1 MTRPHSF
8 TDAPTFIETQF
19 PVSRLS
25 KESYKERKANYSQT
39 LTGLG
44 KWWGRKPLVMV
55 RAIILG
61 LLMPAS
67 NDPRKDRDV
76 FLALLTMDEEGLWRR
91 KSRNVPLKEV
101 YRRLSPEERTEWFA
115 PGADPDRPRLKTGT
129 KAADRERLQR
139 IVFERMGYDEKL
151 KFCDRPEH
159 LDGPSPDAWKVINQH
174 LGTKA
179 ASLPELVRALG
190 ERRFGRVP
198 RVGDAFCG
206 GGSVPFEAARLGCEA
221 WGSDLN
227 PVAALLTWGA
237 LNIVGGGEE
246 VAEGIRAAQTEVFEA
261 VDRQVTE
268 WRIEHDAA
276 GWRADAFLYCTETA
290 CPECGWRV
298 PLAPS
303 WVIGEKTRA
312 VARLKPEPAER
323 RFAIDVRS
331 GVGREALAAARGAGT
346 VKQSRLE
353 CPNPDC
359 RASTPMAAIRGDRRG
374 EGGRGRGL
382 RQWEN
387 DDLVPRTDD
396 VFQERLYCVRWRLP
410 SLAALLWAEQRAR
423 GACRLEDGAGG
434 RPAPRRGTPVPRGT
448 RPEAPAGGAA
458 AILEVARRDIHAEG
472 RPAPVLGCMDS
483 RFRGNDGAEVAGMTK
498 AGGASVSDQDTPVP
512 EGLRAEASAGG
523 VAAVLEGARR
533 NFHAGETPAP
543 RKGTQTPDASLP
555 VPDWVDLECA
565 IAALVELLGADEQR
579 EVSELRKRDWLAEDH
594 AVEEASREFEAGKS
608 TGRPKRELTAA
619 AERLRKSRKAA
630 ARRNDRV
637 EALARSLP
645 GALYRPVDDADLE
658 REARALALLRER
670 FPEWQAMGCIP
681 SREITPGDETAR
693 LMRERG
699 WTHWHHLFTPRQLLV
714 HGALAEKS
722 EAFSGSTV
730 PGAACLLG
738 LGRVADWN
746 SRLSRWWTDKAH
758 EKVIQTFSNQAL
770 NTLMTFGS
778 RGVHALADSWFLKP
792 SDALVHAPYILQTT
806 DARAIDRRA
815 DVWIT
820 DPPYADAINYHEL
833 SEFFLAWY
841 EQRLPMLFRD
851 WYSDSKRALAVRG
864 ADASFRRSMV
874 DCYRNLASHMPDHGL
889 QIVMFTHQ
897 DVSIWA
903 DLTLILWAAGLRVT
917 AAWTI
922 ATETPFG
929 VKEGNYVQGTVLMV
943 LRKQTTGETA
953 FLDEVVPDVEA
964 EVERQLASM
973 LALDDREDPNFSDA
987 DYQLAAYAAALRVL
1001 TQYGSIEDIDVSY
1014 ELSRER
1020 RRDEPN
1026 PIEKIIGDA
1035 VRTAS
1040 NFLVPTG
1047 LPDHLWRGLAPEEKL
1062 YVKGLDVEC
1071 RGDFRSGVYQEFARG
1086 FGVRDYRSL
1095 LHTGK
1100 ANRTRLK
1107 TASEFKRGDL
1117 GDTAFGR
1124 SLVRHALY
1132 AVWRAAES
1140 GEVADSLTWLRTEL
1154 PDYWPQREA
1163 LAAVLR
1169 YLATVDVDHWRE
1181 DAAAARLVAGAVEN
1195 DHV

>member
-1 MTRPHSF
+1 MKERVNPP
-8 TDAPTFIETQF
+8 APLLDLSQSSRETFIETQF

-67 NDPRKDRDV
+67 NDPRKDREV

-91 KSRNVPLKEV
+91 KSRNIPLKEV
-101 YRRLSPEERTEWFA
+101 YGRLSPEERAEWFA
-115 PGADPDRPRLKTGT
+115 DGSEPDRPRLRKGA
-129 KAADRERLQR
+129 KAADRARLQR

-151 KFCDRPEH
+151 RWCDRPEH
-159 LDGPSPDAWKVINQH
+159 LEGPSPDAWKVINRH

-221 WGSDLN
+221 YGSDLN

-246 VAEGIRAAQTEVFEA
+246 VAERIRAAQTEVFEA
-261 VDRQVTE
+261 VDRQITA
-268 WRIEHDAA
+268 WRIEHDEA

-312 VARLKPEPAER
+312 VARLRPEPAER
-323 RFAIDVRS
+323 RFAIDIRS
-331 GVGREALAAARGAGT
+331 GVDREALAAARNAGT

-353 CPNPDC
+353 CPNLDC
-359 RASTPMAAIRGDRRG
+359 RASTPMTAIRGDRRG
-374 EGGRGRGL
+374 DGGRGHGL

-387 DDLVPRTDD
+387 DDLVPRPDD

-410 SLAALLWAEQRAR
+410 SLAALLWAEQRSRA
-423 GACRLEDGAGG
+423 ACRLENHAGG
-434 RPAPRRGTPVPRGT
+434 PPGANQGT
-448 RPEAPAGGAA
+448 RFPEGQRRKGPAGGKAMMPEA
-458 AILEVARRDIHAEG
+458 VRVGIHAS
-472 RPAPVLGCMDS
+472 APP
-483 RFRGNDGAEVAGMTK
+483 GA
-498 AGGASVSDQDTPVP
+498 DQDTPLP
-512 EGLRAEASAGG
+512 RR
-523 VAAVLEGARR
+523 ARR
-533 NFHAGETPAP
+533 QALVGGGAMMPEVARQDVHAEGTPP
-543 RKGTQTPDASLP
+543 HPDAPLSP
-555 VPDWVDLECA
+555 VLDWVDLDCA
-565 IAALVELLGADEQR
+565 ITALVEGLEADEQR
-579 EVSELRKRDWLAEDH
+579 EVTKLRSRDWPTEDR
-594 AVEEASREFEAGKS
+594 AVEEARREFETQKGADCSKG
-608 TGRPKRELTAA
+608 ELTAA
-619 AERLRKSRKAA
+619 ARRFKQSREAA
-630 ARRNDRV
+630 DRRNDRV
-637 EALARSLP
+637 EALAKSLP
-645 GALYRPVDDADLE
+645 EALYLPVGDADLE

-670 FPEWQAMGCIP
+670 FPEWQALGYIP
-681 SREITPGDETAR
+681 NRAITPGDETTR

-722 EAFSGSTV
+722 QTLSDSAVSR
-730 PGAACLLG
+730 AAYLLG

-746 SRLSRWWTDKAH
+746 SRLSRWWTDGAH

-778 RGVHALADSWFLKP
+778 RGIHALADSWYLKP
-792 SDALVHAPYILQTT
+792 SDASIHGPYTLQTT

-815 DVWIT
+815 EIWIT

-841 EQRLPMLFRD
+841 EKSLPALFRD

-864 ADASFRRSMV
+864 ADADFRRSMV
-874 DCYRNLASHMPDHGL
+874 ACYRNLADHMPDDGL
-889 QIVMFTHQ
+889 QVVMFTHQ
-897 DVSIWA
+897 DASIWA

-917 AAWTI
+917 AAWTV

-953 FLDEVVPDVEA
+953 FLDEVVPEVEA

-973 LALDDREDPNFSDA
+973 LELDDREDPNFSDA

-1001 TQYGSIEDIDVSY
+1001 TQYGSIEDIDVSH

-1020 RRDEPN
+1020 RRGEPN

-1040 NFLVPTG
+1040 NFRVPAG
-1047 LPDHLWRGLAPEEKL
+1047 LPKPLWRGLAPDEKL
-1062 YVKGLDVEC
+1062 YLKGLDIEQH
-1071 RGDFRSGVYQEFARG
+1071 GDFRSGVYQEFARG
-1086 FGVRDYRSL
+1086 FGVRDYRDL

-1107 TASEFKRGDL
+1107 TASEFGRRDL
-1117 GDTAFGR
+1117 GDSAFGR

-1140 GEVADSLTWLRTEL
+1140 GEVADSLTWLRAEM

-1169 YLATVDVDHWRE
+1169 YLAAIDGDHWRE
-1181 DAAAARLVAGAVEN
+1181 DAAGARLVAGAVEN